1 MAYRKRLFESAKTA
15 PELHLVIASS
25 ATLQKD
31 EEIIINPLGL
41 LSHNSMR
48 TQSQPSDPSKLL
60 KKGLKKNESDYNAS
74 GDDMRDGF
82 VYFGCKKSV
91 KLANQSNLDNEST
104 TIVSHHV

>member
-48 TQSQPSDPSKLL
+48 T
-60 KKGLKKNESDYNAS
+60 
-74 GDDMRDGF
+74 
-82 VYFGCKKSV
+82 
-91 KLANQSNLDNEST
+91 
-104 TIVSHHV
+104 